1 MTRLHWERQDP
12 WTGAYNTAET
22 FAVVQATGNGG
33 EAALRETGSIN
44 RSLFTLGQVLAG
56 LSMRRTS
63 FRSDITAFIL
73 LSHEHAMCVRSLLS
87 FLMKQH

>member
-1 MTRLHWERQDP
+1 MTLTDC
-12 WTGAYNTAET
+12 T
-22 FAVVQATGNGG
+22 VVQATGNDG

-63 FRSDITAFIL
+63 FRSATTAFLL
-73 LSHEHAMCVRSLLS
+73 LSHGHAMCVLS
-87 FLMKQH
+87 TMIPDEAVQKR